1 MTAILGYFHR
11 DFQTSYPRK
20 LCRRRERW
28 IESPPTDESSPLIY
42 RLVISASARPLEE
55 ERTFYGLEASGF
67 NIAQIIGSLFENSG
81 IYAWTEESPSSQT
94 PQDASG
100 VEFFE
105 VSRPGVPLR
114 TWFSRWELKC
124 ESSEDITRARGL
136 GSDVLV
142 INPIYREPSE
152 PVQPIM
158 PLADLFEG
166 GDISYRNP
174 DLSEKL
180 RDALFFLTGQ
190 REGGDSMERYLPAA
204 IDDILECAEAVV
216 LFHADRDSDCV
227 AIYAK
232 SELHPQIERLQ
243 AYAASEAFVLS
254 PFEVPPM
261 VARWERVWRQHQEQ
275 EDVNSSDTVDSD
287 ESEDSDSESHEG
299 AASSVLEE
307 VGEIEPIGDSEVEPV
322 AAPKIEAVDEESEEL
337 PALYPEESPEI
348 ED

>member
-1 MTAILGYFHR
+1 L
-11 DFQTSYPRK
+11 
-20 LCRRRERW
+20 
-28 IESPPTDESSPLIY
+28 
-42 RLVISASARPLEE
+42 
-55 ERTFYGLEASGF
+55 YGLEASGF
-67 NIAQIIGSLFENSG
+67 NVAQIITALFQNAG

-94 PQDASG
+94 PEDASG

-124 ESSEDITRARGL
+124 DGPGDITRACGL

-142 INPIYREPSE
+142 VNPNVRDASE
-152 PVQPIM
+152 PVQAIM

-166 GDISYRNP
+166 GDVSYRNP

-204 IDDILECAEAVV
+204 IDDILECAEAVI

-232 SELHPQIERLQ
+232 TELHLQIERLQ
-243 AYAASEAFVLS
+243 EFSTSESIILT

-275 EDVNSSDTVDSD
+275 EDFNSSDAMESE
-287 ESEDSDSESHEG
+287 ESEDIDSESVEG
-299 AASSVLEE
+299 GESSGVEE
-307 VGEIEPIGDSEVEPV
+307 IAEVESDQDSPEV
-322 AAPKIEAVDEESEEL
+322 EAVDEAPEAFEEVEAVDEASEEHL
-337 PALYPEESPEI
+337 P
-348 ED
+348 EDKEASD